1 MKLFNTLILYIVS
14 LAAFAQTGTI
24 KGNIKDNSGNPVPNA
39 NISLE
44 RTSYGN
50 TSDEH
55 GNYHIR
61 KIPAGNYTVL
71 FSAIGFQSITKSIEV
86 KANETVEVN
95 FLLGFF

>member
-1 MKLFNTLILYIVS
+1 MKLLSTLLLFIAS

-24 KGNIKDNSGNPVPNA
+24 KGNIKDISGNPVSNA

-44 RTSYGN
+44 ATSYGN

-61 KIPAGNYTVL
+61 KIPAGN
-71 FSAIGFQSITKSIEV
+71 
-86 KANETVEVN
+86 
-95 FLLGFF
+95 